1 MYDPLFLLFFIP
13 AQQQCNCPSIS
24 CPKVTQIVTAKPIS
38 CVSQTPVTPCPTVK
52 KDITSQS
59 TTDSSGSSTKDPL
72 AQHQDP
78 NGGNSSGI
86 SGGKYQQWHNQFRYD

>member
-1 MYDPLFLLFFIP
+1 M
-13 AQQQCNCPSIS
+13 
-24 CPKVTQIVTAKPIS
+24 VTAKPIS
-38 CVSQTPVTPCPTVK
+38 CVPQTPVTPCPTVK

-59 TTDSSGSSTKDPL
+59 TTDSSGGSTKDPL

-86 SGGKYQQWHNQFRYD
+86 SGGKYQQCHNQFRYDQIWSALSNLNCALLLGTEMS